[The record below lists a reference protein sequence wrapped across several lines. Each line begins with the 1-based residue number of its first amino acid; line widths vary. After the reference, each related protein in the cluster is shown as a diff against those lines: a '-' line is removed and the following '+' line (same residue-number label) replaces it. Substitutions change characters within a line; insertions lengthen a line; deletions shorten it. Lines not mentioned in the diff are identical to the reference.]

1 MDCIPF
7 FYRLIL
13 YCNPFGGLML
23 TELTALSHTFLS
35 SRTREYKRYFYDAE
49 RKLHR
54 LSILLGE
61 RGVGKT
67 TTMIQY
73 LMEYAKQK
81 VTATNVLYVQADHF
95 LVQNKSLYE
104 IAEYFFQHGGEF
116 IAFDEIHKY
125 PNWSQELK
133 SIYDTFADLKIF
145 ASGSSVLEI
154 SKGSHDLSRRGIQY
168 HLHGLSFREF
178 CELKY
183 GFNIPPTTLSAL
195 LTHHREIAHEVLR
208 QFSEKKLKVF
218 SVFSDFLK
226 NGFYPYFLE
235 FNDPENFYIAL
246 EQNIHATI
254 ESDLLAIHPQLTG
267 NSINKLKKL
276 LAFIAHSVPFTV
288 NWLKLRNIIEIGD
301 DRTVKS
307 YLKYL
312 EDAGLIMTLT
322 KASHKLNKLE
332 APEKI
337 MLGNTNLL
345 YALSKE
351 NANIGSLRETF
362 FLSQISCQHEITLPT
377 NGDFLIDDTHLF
389 EIGGRKKTFNQ
400 IKNQKNAYLAV
411 DDLEIGLENKIP
423 LWLFGLLY

>member
-1 MDCIPF
+1 
-7 FYRLIL
+7 
-13 YCNPFGGLML
+13 ML
-23 TELTALSHTFLS
+23 AELTALSHTFLS
-35 SRTREYKRYFYDAE
+35 TRKRDYKRYFFDAE

-54 LSILLGE
+54 FSMLLGE

-73 LMEYAKQK
+73 LLEYANQK
-81 VTATNVLYVQADHF
+81 ITAPTILYIQADHF

-104 IAEYFFQHGGEF
+104 IAEYFYQHGGEF

-133 SIYDTFADLKIF
+133 SIYDTFVDLKIF

-183 GFNIPPTTLSAL
+183 NLKISPHSLDSL
-195 LTHHREIAHEVLR
+195 IENHRDIAHDILN
-208 QFSEKKLKVF
+208 QFSEHKLKVF
-218 SVFSDFLK
+218 PVFNEFLQF
-226 NGFYPYFLE
+226 GFYPYFLE
-235 FNDPENFYIAL
+235 IDNPENFYISL
-246 EQNIHATI
+246 EQNVRATI

-276 LAFIAHSVPFTV
+276 LAFIAQSVPFTV
-288 NWLKLRNIIEIGD
+288 NWLKLRNLIEIGD

-312 EDAGLIMTLT
+312 EDAGLIKTLT
-322 KASHKLNKLE
+322 KATQKLDKLE

-345 YALSKE
+345 HVLSEE

-362 FLSQISCQHEITLPT
+362 FLSQVSNQHEITLPA
-377 NGDFLIDDTHLF
+377 NGDFLVDNTYLF
-389 EIGGRKKTFNQ
+389 EIGGRKKDFNQ
-400 IKNQKNAYLAV
+400 IKNQPNSYLAV